1 MMKELYFALYAIK
14 KNIQSS
20 AELRTSFLANIVGMA
35 INNTS
40 LIIIWVFFVKSVGI
54 INGWTAM
61 DIVGLQ
67 GFVAISFGIVFST
80 AAGIRKLADYVASG
94 SFDRFML
101 SPKNLLVRI
110 ATSSFNASA
119 VGDVIFGI
127 VCLAV
132 YAFLVQASAYQVLLI
147 ILLIFIST
155 VVFLAAAIA
164 IYSVSFLFTDAN
176 SVTSGLFELF
186 MTPSLFHGGAF
197 QGATRFFFTFLVPS
211 LLIGTLPIE
220 IVRDISIDKFLLV
233 GVLSVAW
240 FFLSIKLFNMGVK
253 KYESSNFMTFGN

>member
-1 MMKELYFALYAIK
+1 M
-14 KNIQSS
+14 
-20 AELRTSFLANIVGMA
+20 
-35 INNTS
+35 
-40 LIIIWVFFVKSVGI
+40 
-54 INGWTAM
+54 
-61 DIVGLQ
+61 
-67 GFVAISFGIVFST
+67 
-80 AAGIRKLADYVASG
+80 
-94 SFDRFML
+94 
-101 SPKNLLVRI
+101 RI